1 MVSRDR
7 TWLIAVAASM
17 WGLDGL
23 LRKPLVTDLAPATV
37 VLWEH
42 LIALLVLLPALP
54 TAIRAF
60 VRCRPAHM
68 VAIAL
73 IGIGASAGATALFT
87 EAFAISLRSG
97 DAVTPLVLQ
106 KLQPIVAVALAAW
119 LLGERIR
126 PGFAVYAL
134 PALVGAWLLTF
145 ADPFTVHV
153 QVAEA
158 ALLAVG
164 AAVLWGA
171 GTVLGRLV
179 GDDVAPRDLT
189 VLRYVWGLPAAWVIA
204 RGTDAAM
211 TPGWHNLTGLVLLA
225 LVPGVLALSL
235 YYLAL
240 RRTAA
245 CRATFAELA
254 FPATAALVGV
264 AFLGTHLAA
273 SQWLGL
279 LILAAAITALGRRE
293 RRSAPTVRTVP
304 TSRESAPEL
313 DRSRAVAAQ

>member
-1 MVSRDR
+1 
-7 TWLIAVAASM
+7 
-17 WGLDGL
+17 
-23 LRKPLVTDLAPATV
+23 

-42 LIALLVLLPALP
+42 LIAVVVLLPVLP
-54 TAIRAF
+54 SAIRAF
-60 VRCRPAHM
+60 ARCRPTHKL
-68 VAIAL
+68 AIAL

-87 EAFAISLRSG
+87 EAFAISLRDG

-119 LLGERIR
+119 LLGERMR
-126 PGFAVYAL
+126 AGFAVYAL

-153 QVAEA
+153 RVVEA

-179 GDDVAPRDLT
+179 SADVGPRDLT
-189 VLRYVWGLPAAWVIA
+189 VLRYIWGLPAAWVIA
-204 RGTDAAM
+204 RGTNSAM
-211 TPGWHNLTGLVLLA
+211 TPGWHNMGGLVLLA
-225 LVPGVLALSL
+225 LIPGVLALSL
-235 YYLAL
+235 YYVAL

-254 FPATAALVGV
+254 FPATAAVVGV
-264 AFLGTHLAA
+264 AFLDTHLAG

-279 LILAAAITALGRRE
+279 LILAGAITALGRRE
-293 RRSAPTVRTVP
+293 RRPAPTVLTLWP
-304 TSRESAPEL
+304 SADWELSRET
-313 DRSRAVAAQ
+313 RTAVPQ